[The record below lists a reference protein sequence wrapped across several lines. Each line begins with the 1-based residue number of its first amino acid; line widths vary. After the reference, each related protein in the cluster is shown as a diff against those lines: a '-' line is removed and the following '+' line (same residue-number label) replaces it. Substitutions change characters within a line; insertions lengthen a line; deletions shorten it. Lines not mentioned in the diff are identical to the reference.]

1 MLKEWFDQLSAEVLN
16 PNYALFIQSADGATF
31 QPNSNSDVNPDHLS
45 YFHFSGRMMGLAI
58 FHQHLLNVYFTRS
71 FYKHILGLFFSML
84 IVIIKHLLMQAFRL
98 VIKMLKASI
107 QILPKVYRYYVLVF

>member
-45 YFHFSGRMMGLAI
+45 YFHFGGRMMALAI
-58 FHQHLLNVYFTRS
+58 YHQHLLNVYFTRS
-71 FYKHILGLFFSML
+71 FYKHILGLFLVQDFLL
-84 IVIIKHLLMQAFRL
+84 IMSSFYL
-98 VIKMLKASI
+98 
-107 QILPKVYRYYVLVF
+107 

>member
-45 YFHFSGRMMGLAI
+45 YFHFSGRMMALAI
-58 FHQHLLNVYFTRS
+58 YHQHLLNVYFTRS
-71 FYKHILGLFFSML
+71 FYKHILGLFFIQGFFINHANFIFEGIPVSYKDVESIDPDFAKSL
-84 IVIIKHLLMQAFRL
+84 QVLL
-98 VIKMLKASI
+98 
-107 QILPKVYRYYVLVF
+107 